1 MSGKQLE
8 LGEIEVSIIIPTLNS
23 ENYISNSLATIAAA
37 LMEFDLTSEIIV
49 VDDGSTDATWEVLK
63 HFAQTF
69 SSRHIVAVRLAANS
83 GQHAATLCGMRMSR
97 GSIVVTMDDDLQND
111 PREIGKAMAG
121 INTLKSEAV
130 IVAYKDQK
138 KSLMRKAGSWLTSE
152 IVHFVFG
159 KPRGLKL
166 SPFRVMSRPMV
177 DRICRTTHP
186 QPYITG
192 ELLLASGSVSNIV
205 GVHSARAAEGS
216 RYGAKN
222 ILKLLARI
230 TFGYSMKPLVLV
242 SLTSLAISTL
252 FFIVVVLIT
261 VSKLVYS
268 NQAPGWSSQ
277 AILLATFATFN
288 FLVLSVL
295 GAYVGQVLSRVS
307 NREPYSVLESTRE
320 VS

>member
-1 MSGKQLE
+1 MSETQLV
-8 LGEIEVSIIIPTLNS
+8 LGEIEVSVIVPTLNS
-23 ENYISNSLATIAAA
+23 ENYIKNSLAAITAA
-37 LMEFDLTSEIIV
+37 LMELNLSSEIIV
-49 VDDGSTDATWEVLK
+49 IDDGSSDATWEVLK
-63 HFAQTF
+63 HFAKTHT
-69 SSRHIVAVRLAANS
+69 SCNVIAVRLATNS

-97 GSIVVTMDDDLQND
+97 GSIVVTIDDDLQND
-111 PREIGKAMAG
+111 PREIGKAVAG

-138 KSLMRKAGSWLTSE
+138 KSLIRKAGSWLTSE

-166 SPFRVMSRPMV
+166 SPFRAMSRPMV

-192 ELLLASGSVSNIV
+192 ELLLATGSVRNIV
-205 GVHSARAAEGS
+205 GVHRARAAEGS
-216 RYGAKN
+216 RYGTKS
-222 ILKLLARI
+222 ILRLLARI

-242 SLTSLAISTL
+242 SLISLAISTL
-252 FFIVVVLIT
+252 FLVIVVLVTI
-261 VSKLVYS
+261 SSLVYA

-288 FLVLSVL
+288 FLVLSVF
-295 GAYVGQVLSRVS
+295 GAYVGQVLHRVT

-320 VS
+320 VG